1 MGDNRKVGLLVLLQR
16 LPEPEEGKNRVHID
30 VYSDDIESERLVGFG
45 AKRVSSPND
54 VHDARWVVMKDLGGN
69 EFCVCVG
76 PP

>member
-1 MGDNRKVGLLVLLQR
+1 
-16 LPEPEEGKNRVHID
+16 
-30 VYSDDIESERLVGFG
+30 
-45 AKRVSSPND
+45 VSSPND